1 MKLSLESVQ
10 AISLEEMVNINGGF
24 DEAAYQSG
32 KEFGNNF
39 RKALEGALIII
50 WCFW

>member
-1 MKLSLESVQ
+1 MGSNIDFVQ

-32 KEFGNNF
+32 RAFGAAL
-39 RKALEGALIII
+39 RKALDNILI
-50 WCFW
+50 FW